1 MKKEID
7 ITAFIE
13 KLDNFDDMAREEYGI
28 EIYAL
33 TKIYE
38 DLRMFKDEIKYR
50 YGVDKLIFDD
60 DERALPI
67 TIKGKGNPASI
78 TYIYNNKTEKYS
90 MNCCSGKI
98 RHYINRKL
106 IEEK

>member
-1 MKKEID
+1 MKTEID
-7 ITAFIE
+7 ITEFIE
-13 KLDNFDDMAREEYGI
+13 KLDNFDDMARKEYGI

-38 DLRMFKDEIKYR
+38 DLRMFKEQIKYR

-60 DERALPI
+60 DEWSLPI
-67 TIKGKGNPASI
+67 TIKGNSASI

-98 RHYINRKL
+98 RHYMNRKL